1 MEERSAVVLPLLDG
15 CTFLSNQGDRH
26 AAGRWLTS
34 LQDIAQQ
41 TGNPVASAA
50 VDEAAGAV
58 ALAEGERERAT
69 RAFESAVEAWKA
81 VSRPY
86 DVARCQMKLAEALLS
101 IPTSRAGSRSEA
113 AELLAIAEA
122 TFAELGATADQ
133 RTAGDLLRKSGVLSP
148 ARRRRTTPA
157 RRETVGGLT
166 LRERDVLELLVAG
179 HSNREIAS
187 ALFIAESTA
196 ELHVSRVLGKLGCA
210 TRAQAAVRAVSQ
222 GWCPQPVPERATA

>member
-1 MEERSAVVLPLLDG
+1 
-15 CTFLSNQGDRH
+15 
-26 AAGRWLTS
+26 
-34 LQDIAQQ
+34 
-41 TGNPVASAA
+41 
-50 VDEAAGAV
+50 
-58 ALAEGERERAT
+58 
-69 RAFESAVEAWKA
+69 
-81 VSRPY
+81 
-86 DVARCQMKLAEALLS
+86 MKLAEALLS